1 MISKRAAARLSGRR
15 GLSVLVLAPGVCDT
29 ARMQTHALPAAVP
42 APAVPA
48 MEEIDIPVWAW
59 ALVALAVLVSYFVM
73 LENGAVLS
81 HAAGTLH
88 EFFHDGRHFAGV
100 PCH

>member
-1 MISKRAAARLSGRR
+1 MLASG
-15 GLSVLVLAPGVCDT
+15 LCDT
-29 ARMQTHALPAAVP
+29 AGMETHALPGPA
-42 APAVPA
+42 APAF
-48 MEEIDIPVWAW
+48 EEIDVPVWAW

-81 HAAGTLH
+81 HAAETLH
-88 EFFHDGRHFAGV
+88 EFFHDGRHFVGV

>member
-1 MISKRAAARLSGRR
+1 
-15 GLSVLVLAPGVCDT
+15 
-29 ARMQTHALPAAVP
+29 MQTHALPAAVL
-42 APAVPA
+42 APTVPA
-48 MEEIDIPVWAW
+48 IEEIDIPVWAW

-81 HAAGTLH
+81 QTAGTLH